1 MKLRGSV
8 LWWLILLTPL
18 VSSAQIDPI
27 KRDLIQIGYNG
38 AFEGR
43 QPFSGYAFYYH
54 NQPDFLSKTNLTMR
68 LAIAPTYMDN
78 ELGIANALGPNTDI
92 GIGIAG
98 GGFAD
103 SYNEFQDGTYIP
115 QQSFDGFGGEGSMSL
130 YHLFDPGRLIPLY
143 LVVRGSVHYS
153 SYSTTSDTASDFEL
167 PNDHF
172 DGSVRA
178 GLRFGGVEPTLF
190 PSLAME
196 LSVWY
201 EGDWRSDP
209 GNYGFVSTG
218 DPYHLNS
225 QSHLFWGE
233 AALSYTFD
241 NKQNFYVRLTAGTS
255 IDADRFSAYRLG
267 AFLPLVAEFPLSLPG
282 FYYQEISARQ
292 FVLLNANYIIPL
304 DKKNRWDLA
313 FNASTAVVDY
323 LPGTGQPGNSLT
335 GVAGGIMWHSPK
347 DHWKIITDYAR
358 GINAVRNGSRGSN
371 SIGVLVQVDLGAP
384 GKMFHLSEPSLW
396 QGFQRML
403 DLRPFSD

>member
-1 MKLRGSV
+1 
-8 LWWLILLTPL
+8 
-18 VSSAQIDPI
+18 VSSAQIDPV

-38 AFEGR
+38 VLEGR

-54 NQPDFLSKTNLTMR
+54 NEPNFLKQTNLTVR

-78 ELGIANALGPNTDI
+78 ELGIANALGPNTDL

-103 SYNEFQDGTYIP
+103 SYNEFQDGTFIP

-143 LVVRGSVHYS
+143 LVLRGTTHYAT
-153 SYSTTSDTASDFEL
+153 YSTSSDTASNFEL
-167 PNDHF
+167 PPDHL

-196 LSVWY
+196 LSIWY
-201 EGDWRSDP
+201 EGDWRSKS
-209 GNYGFVSTG
+209 GGYGLPSN
-218 DPYHLNS
+218 PYQLNPQS
-225 QSHLFWGE
+225 QLFWSE
-233 AALSYTFD
+233 AALSYTF
-241 NKQNFYVRLTAGTS
+241 QNQQNIYVRLTAGTS

-292 FVLLNANYIIPL
+292 FVLLNVNYLIPL
-304 DKKNRWDLA
+304 DKENRWALA

-323 LPGTGQPGNSLT
+323 LPGTGQPGNSVT
-335 GVAGGIMWHSPK
+335 GVAGGVMWHSPK
-347 DHWKIITDYAR
+347 DHWKVIVDYAR
-358 GINAVRNGSRGSN
+358 GINAVRNGERGSN
-371 SIGVLVQVDLGAP
+371 SIGVLVQVDLGEP
-384 GKMFHLSEPSLW
+384 GRLFHLTEPSLW
-396 QGFQRML
+396 QGFQRMI
-403 DLRPFSD
+403 DLRPFSN

>member
-1 MKLRGSV
+1 MKRGRV
-8 LWWLILLTPL
+8 IWLLFWLLPL
-18 VSSAQIDPI
+18 VSSAQIDPV

-38 AFEGR
+38 VFEGR

-54 NQPDFLSKTNLTMR
+54 NEPDFLKETNLTMR

-115 QQSFDGFGGEGSMSL
+115 QQSFDGFGGEGSMSI

-143 LVVRGSVHYS
+143 LVLHGAVHYS
-153 SYSTTSDTASDFEL
+153 TYSANSDTASDFVL

-209 GNYGFVSTG
+209 GSYGI
-218 DPYHLNS
+218 DNAYHLNS
-225 QSHLFWGE
+225 QSQLFWGE

-255 IDADRFSAYRLG
+255 VDADRFSAYRLG

-347 DHWKIITDYAR
+347 DHWKIIADYAR
-358 GINAVRNGSRGSN
+358 GINAVRNGERGSN
-371 SIGVLVQVDLGAP
+371 SIGVLVQVDLGEP

>member
-1 MKLRGSV
+1 MKRQGSV
-8 LWWLILLTPL
+8 LLWLILLLPF
-18 VSSAQIDPI
+18 VSSAQIDPV

-38 AFEGR
+38 VFEGK

-54 NQPDFLSKTNLTMR
+54 NQPDFLQETNLTLR
-68 LAIAPTYMDN
+68 LAISPTYTDN

-92 GIGIAG
+92 GIGMAG

-103 SYNEFQDGTYIP
+103 SYNEFEDGTYLP
-115 QQSFDGFGGEGSMSL
+115 QQSFNGFGGEGSMSI

-143 LVVRGSVHYS
+143 FVLRGTTHYS
-153 SYSTTSDTASDFEL
+153 VYEKNSDTASDFQL
-167 PNDHF
+167 PNNHLT
-172 DGSVRA
+172 GSVRA

-201 EGDWRSDP
+201 EGDWRTDP
-209 GNYGFVSTG
+209 GSYGI
-218 DPYHLNS
+218 DDAYHLNAQS
-225 QSHLFWGE
+225 QLFWGE
-233 AALSYTFD
+233 AALSYTLD

-292 FVLLNANYIIPL
+292 FVLVNANYLIPL

-323 LPGTGQPGNSLT
+323 LPGTGQPGSSLT
-335 GVAGGIMWHSPK
+335 GVAGGVMWHSPE
-347 DHWKIITDYAR
+347 DHWKIIVDYAR
-358 GINAVRNGSRGSN
+358 GINAIRNGERGSN
-371 SIGVLVQVDLGAP
+371 SIGVLLQVDLGAP
-384 GKMFHLSEPSLW
+384 GKLFHLSEPSLW

-403 DLRPFSD
+403 DLHPFSE